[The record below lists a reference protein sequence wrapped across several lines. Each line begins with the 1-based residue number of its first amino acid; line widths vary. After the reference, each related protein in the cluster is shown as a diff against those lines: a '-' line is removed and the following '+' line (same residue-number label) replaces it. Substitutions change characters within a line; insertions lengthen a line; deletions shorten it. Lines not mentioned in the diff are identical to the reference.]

1 MKPSSRIRI
10 LIADDHFVVRAGLR
24 SILDEEEDMK
34 VVGEAPNGLKAVEA
48 WETLAPHVALMD
60 LRMPVCSG
68 VEAAKLI
75 RERDPSARILVL
87 SSYEGDEEIHAA
99 MEAGATGYLLKH
111 SSSEQIVPAIRALA
125 AGKKWIPKDVAAQLA
140 TRKRSEPLTQR
151 EREILQ
157 LLATGL
163 ANKEVGGRFGL
174 TEGTVKW
181 HVKNILGKLQVP
193 DRTAAVTVALRRGI
207 IQLP

>member
-10 LIADDHFVVRAGLR
+10 LLVDDHFVVRAGLR
-24 SILDEEEDMK
+24 SILDEEEDME

-48 WETLAPHVALMD
+48 WEALTPHVTLMD

-68 VEAAKLI
+68 VEAARLI
-75 RERDPSARILVL
+75 RARDPGARILVL

-99 MEAGATGYLLKH
+99 LEAGATGYLLKH

-125 AGKKWIPKDVAAQLA
+125 AGKKWIPRDVAEQLA
-140 TRKRSEPLTQR
+140 NRKRSEPLTQR